1 MAIFVSKTWLDA
13 LFHYPTRYKI
23 HHADLTVEQ
32 VTMENDFEDSG
43 DQPIQTGDVFDA
55 YTMNQL
61 EQRIS
66 NGFNTCIETLS
77 GTSAPTAS
85 QGKDGDTFFQ
95 YEVIGQSTEIVAM
108 FVKVSG
114 DWLEVDIGGG
124 GGGDASVY
132 IGTTPPDASVGSN
145 GNLYVQ
151 YHLENNVPVVDAFFV
166 KIAGAWASI
175 STGGGGDSY
184 LELTQAEYDALT
196 PAEKNNG
203 TIYFITDTNGDG
215 ENFQPVIYSLEERE
229 IGVWTDG
236 KPLYERTHHIIPSS
250 PIQPQTETTINLPDM
265 TDADK
270 YFYVDVIGGY
280 KGAESYVSNW
290 SQFTFE
296 QNRNDASAVCVRQNT
311 ASSLVVW
318 TGSNSGNFPQ
328 VSTDNRICE
337 FYITIR
343 YTKTTD
349 TAGSGTWTPQ
359 GVPAVHYSENEHV
372 IGTWIDGSTLY
383 EKTFYMALPT
393 SGGSQNVS
401 FAHGISNLNIIVERS
416 ISNFIR
422 TGESVGTDGTSQYY
436 TSIQSID
443 GTNITYK
450 TTVDGA
456 GRYVIITIRYTKTA

>member
-23 HHADLTVEQ
+23 HHADLSVEQ

-61 EQRIS
+61 EQRIA
-66 NGFNTCIETLS
+66 NGFSTCIETLS

-85 QGKDGDTFFQ
+85 QGKDGDTYFQ

-114 DWLEVDIGGG
+114 SWLEVDIGG

-215 ENFQPVIYSLEERE
+215 EDFQPVIYSLEERE

-236 KPLYERTHHIIPSS
+236 KPLYEKTIVETLDTSPSTVVNLAS
-250 PIQPQTETTINLPDM
+250 MNVDTIVSISGMLVN
-265 TDADK
+265 TQAQ
-270 YFYVDVIGGY
+270 FGY
-280 KGAESYVSNW
+280 KMLLSGIVNDGNSSGIYV
-290 SQFTFE
+290 TRE
-296 QNRNDASAVCVRQNT
+296 GDMKVYYA
-311 ASSLVVW
+311 
-318 TGSNSGNFPQ
+318 GNYQ
-328 VSTDNRICE
+328 SVTV
-337 FYITIR
+337 TIR

-359 GVPAVHYSENEHV
+359 GVPALHYSADEHV
-372 IGTWIDGSTLY
+372 VGTWIDGSTLY

-393 SGGSQNVS
+393 SGGIQNVS

-456 GRYVIITIRYTKTA
+456 GRYVIITIRYTKTS

>member
-1 MAIFVSKTWLDA
+1 MATYLAKVWTDERTQ
-13 LFHYPTRYKI
+13 YPLRYKI
-23 HHADLTVEQ
+23 TH
-32 VTMENDFEDSG
+32 EDSSVEYVNIEG
-43 DQPIQTGDVFDA
+43 AHGEVLESGDVFDKA
-55 YTMNQL
+55 TFDNL
-61 EQRIS
+61 EKRIDD
-66 NGFNTCIETLS
+66 GFDTVEVNMT
-77 GTSAPTAS
+77 GTVAPTAS
-85 QGKDGDTFFQ
+85 QGKDGDVYYQ
-95 YEVIGQSTEIVAM
+95 TETVGGVTSVVEM
-108 FVKVSG
+108 FIKILG
-114 DWLEVDIGGG
+114 AWLEVEIGGG
-124 GGGDASVY
+124 GGGATVY
-132 IGTTPPDASVGSN
+132 VSTTQPDASVGEN
-145 GNLYVQ
+145 GNLYAQ
-151 YHLENNVPVVDAFFV
+151 YHLSDGLPVIDAFFV

-175 STGGGGDSY
+175 STGGGGSTY
-184 LELTQAEYDALT
+184 VELTQAQYDALT

-203 TIYFITDTNGDG
+203 TVYFITDTNGDG

-236 KPLYERTHHIIPSS
+236 KPLYERTHHIVPSS
-250 PIQPQTETTINLPDM
+250 PIQPQTETTLNLPDM

-280 KGAESYVSNW
+280 KGTEQDVAHW
-290 SQFTFE
+290 TQFTFE
-296 QNRNDASAVCVRQNT
+296 GNRSDASAVCVRQST

-318 TGSNSGNFPQ
+318 TGSNSGYFPQ

-359 GVPAVHYSENEHV
+359 GVPAVHYSADEHI

-383 EKTFYMALPT
+383 EKTFYRALPT
-393 SGGSQNVS
+393 SGGTQNVS

-422 TGESVGTDGTSQYY
+422 TGESVGTDETSQYY
-436 TSIQSID
+436 TNIQSID
-443 GTNITYK
+443 STNITYK

-456 GRYVIITIRYTKTA
+456 GRYVIITIRYTKSA

>member
-1 MAIFVSKTWLDA
+1 MATYVSKVWKDLQA
-13 LFHYPTRYKI
+13 EYPTRYTLLK
-23 HHADLTVEQ
+23 ADQSQEV
-32 VTMENDFEDSG
+32 VT
-43 DQPIQTGDVFDA
+43 IQNNFGTITESGDVFDKQ
-55 YTMNQL
+55 TMEDL
-61 EQRIS
+61 EGRINAGFQS
-66 NGFNTCIETLS
+66 VEEITAGTVDPTGGKNGDIYFKTETEG
-77 GTSAPTAS
+77 GTT
-85 QGKDGDTFFQ
+85 TI
-95 YEVIGQSTEIVAM
+95 IGM
-108 FVKVSG
+108 FVKIGGS
-114 DWLEVDIGGG
+114 WLEVDIGG

-184 LELTQAEYDALT
+184 IELTQAEYDALT

-215 ENFQPVIYSLEERE
+215 EDFQPVIYSLEERE

-236 KPLYERTHHIIPSS
+236 KPMYERTHHIIPSS
-250 PIQPQTETTINLPDM
+250 PIQPQTETTLNLPDM
-265 TDADK
+265 TDVDK

-280 KGAESYVSNW
+280 KGAESYVANW

-311 ASSLVVW
+311 SSSLVVW

-349 TAGSGTWTPQ
+349 AAGSGTWTPQ
-359 GVPAVHYSENEHV
+359 GVPALHYSEDEHV

-383 EKTFYMALPT
+383 EKTFYRALPT
-393 SGGSQNVS
+393 SGGTQNVS

-422 TGESVGTDGTSQYY
+422 TGEAVGTDGTSQYY
-436 TSIQSID
+436 TNIQSID